1 MAEWKKVVVSG
12 SSANLANL
20 QVDSLSSGV
29 VTGAAGNLTTTAI
42 NGTGNI
48 VATSGATGLIH
59 SGSFSG
65 SFQGD
70 GSNLTG
76 ITATSLDIDLFG
88 SDLTG
93 ITVVGTDKLILS
105 DNGTEG
111 RISVSQLATPLAG
124 TGLEA
129 NAGTIRI
136 ATSAAGDGLQGGGGS
151 ALAVDSTVLR
161 TTGFGIISSSAQIAS
176 DISGS
181 FTSVSASIAA
191 DIASIT
197 TSFTLSADSGTNDTF
212 NSGETL
218 TFTGAN
224 GISTVVTNNQIQI
237 TAGGALFSGSAQIT
251 LGGDLSGTADT
262 ASVVKVQGVAI
273 TSGEAS
279 QIANIDTTTINAT
292 QWGYVGA
299 LDQGLATSNSPS
311 FANLTVTGD
320 LTVQGD
326 TTELQVSN
334 LNVEDQFILLN
345 SGSITGD
352 SGIIFGGAN
361 GAANTGV
368 GLIWD
373 YSYNSNDG
381 RLAIV
386 NTLAA
391 GATGV
396 QTPSYSIAGVFEGT
410 AANAATA
417 QADHVGN
424 IRVESGEIYIY
435 V

>member
-48 VATSGATGLIH
+48 VATLGATGLIH

-70 GSNLTG
+70 GS
-76 ITATSLDIDLFG
+76 
-88 SDLTG
+88 DLTG
-93 ITVVGTDKLILS
+93 ITVAGTDKLILS

-111 RISVSQLATPLAG
+111 RISVSQLAAPLA
-124 TGLEA
+124 
-129 NAGTIRI
+129 AGISGSFNSVSASLASGI
-136 ATSAAGDGLQGGGGS
+136 ATN
-151 ALAVDSTVLR
+151 
-161 TTGFGIISSSAQIAS
+161 AS
-176 DISGS
+176 DISTLEGTSVTGGPGITTSGTLSALTISASVDGTSIEIDGGGNLSLKATGVGAQAYGS
-181 FTSVSASIAA
+181 STAVPVITVDADGRLTNVTTAAISSTLAISGSTGGDDTISLTSEALTFAGSGGITSTVTSNTVTFGTAGSGFVSASAF
-191 DIASIT
+191 S
-197 TSFTLSADSGTNDTF
+197 SPSQGT
-212 NSGETL
+212 
-218 TFTGAN
+218 
-224 GISTVVTNNQIQI
+224 VR
-237 TAGGALFSGSAQIT
+237 IT
-251 LGGDLSGTADT
+251 LN
-262 ASVVKVQGVAI
+262 GV
-273 TSGEAS
+273 
-279 QIANIDTTTINAT
+279 NNDIDT
-292 QWGYVGA
+292 
-299 LDQGLATSNSPS
+299 GLQTGDSPTFS
-311 FANLTVTGD
+311 NLTVTGD
-320 LTVQGD
+320 LTVQGN
-326 TTELQVSN
+326 TTELQVTN

-345 SGSITGD
+345 SGSTTGD
-352 SGIIFGGAN
+352 AGIIFGGAN
-361 GAANTGV
+361 GTANTGV

-386 NTLAA
+386 DTLAA
-391 GATGV
+391 GATGTP
-396 QTPSYSIAGVFEGT
+396 TPSYYVGGVFEGT